1 MESLETP
8 NKLAIEWLASF
19 IHHYPA
25 SAEEIRD
32 VALEFEF
39 DNTMLKFLDL
49 FAPRERFYSRADF
62 ISRCYFLANVI
73 DEEKDSENE
82 FLIGSQE

>member
-19 IHHYPA
+19 IHHYPTT
-25 SAEEIRD
+25 AEEIRD
-32 VALEFEF
+32 VALEYEF
-39 DNTMLKFLDL
+39 DRIMLKFLDL
-49 FAPRERFYSRADF
+49 FVSRERFYSRQDF
-62 ISRCYFLANVI
+62 VSRCYFLANII
-73 DEEKDSENE
+73 DEEKDSQKE

>member
-1 MESLETP
+1 MESLEAP

-19 IHHYPA
+19 IHHFP
-25 SAEEIRD
+25 STTEEIMD

-39 DNTMLKFLDL
+39 DSTMMRFLDL
-49 FAPRERFYSRADF
+49 FAPRERFYSRSDF
-62 ISRCYFLANVI
+62 LSRCYFLANII
-73 DEEKDSENE
+73 DEEKDSNKE